1 MLLIASIAMI
11 TKMYAQSCPENIGF
25 EYGNFQNWKI
35 YAGIT
40 NDKGVMTIDQVDNPV
55 SGRENI
61 VTDKMATDIYGGFK
75 QIPENG
81 GNFSVKLGN
90 NGTGSQVDGIS
101 YLINIPANRPEF
113 TLTYQYAVVLED
125 PNHLHEE
132 QPRFIAR
139 VKDLETNQYIPC
151 ASFEYIATSD
161 LPGFHK
167 AKSNAAV
174 IYKEWTPVTINLS
187 GYQGKQLLI
196 EFLTADCTLGGHF
209 GYAYVDVNN
218 LCGDLIVGNTYCK
231 RAGEL
236 SMSGPSG
243 FQSYTW
249 YNEDRSVKYGSG
261 QSITI
266 KPTPAEG
273 SKVIL
278 DVVPYTGFGCPS
290 SISTVIHS
298 VDYQVQVSAQNR
310 VCQNAEI
317 DLTSS
322 SFILNKLAN
331 FTYLAYADK
340 DLTQQL
346 IGSTKISQNSTFYIK
361 ATNFSGCES
370 ISPIQISVFDMADIT
385 VKNPDPACY
394 NESVNITLDGLYSKL
409 SEISRTY
416 FLDKDASQPLNDPQ
430 HIKASGIYYVKFT
443 SNMGCTKILPVE
455 VTISPLPELKITN
468 PASVCFPSVVD
479 ITNSSIFAASDETFS
494 YSFYQDENLS
504 TPLTD
509 SKSIRKSGYYYVK
522 ATNAKGCTVS
532 NKIMVTINESPVLAV
547 KDPGAVCFP
556 EKVDITDAGLY
567 TGSTEKLNYSF
578 YYDETL
584 QNKIGNPRAIGQ
596 SGVYYV
602 KASNSSGC
610 YTTGSVKVTVNTPPI
625 IVLNK
630 PKAVFDSESIDLTA
644 ATIIKGS
651 KDFEK
656 VTYFEDAALRHP
668 LSNPQKVNK
677 AGTYYIALQN
687 EKGCTVSAPI
697 ELDILPKPK
706 IIVPTAFTPHKE
718 TNNRLYPFLVSVQK
732 LTSFKVFNKWGILV
746 YQTET
751 LANGGWDGQFKS
763 KMQPLE
769 TFSWFAE
776 GVDTFGGKVQSTGKT
791 ILIL

>member
-1 MLLIASIAMI
+1 MV

-35 YAGIT
+35 YAGFT
-40 NDKGVMTIDQVDNPV
+40 NDKGVMTINQIDNPV

-61 VTDKMATDIYGGFK
+61 VTDKDARDIYGGFK
-75 QIPENG
+75 LVPENG

-90 NGTGSQVDGIS
+90 NGTGGQVDQIS

-125 PNHLHEE
+125 PNHLNEE

-151 ASFEYIATSD
+151 ASFEYVATSD
-161 LPGFHK
+161 LPGFQK
-167 AKSNAAV
+167 AKSNATV

-196 EFLTADCTLGGHF
+196 EFITSDCTLGGHF

-218 LCGDLIVGNTYCK
+218 LCGELIVGNTYCK
-231 RAGEL
+231 RTEEL

-243 FQSYTW
+243 FQTYTW

-322 SFILNKLAN
+322 SFILNKLAS
-331 FTYLAYADK
+331 FTYLAYSDK

-346 IGSTKISQNSTFYIK
+346 TGSTKISQNSTFYIK

-370 ISPIQISVFDMADIT
+370 VSPILISVFDMADIT
-385 VKNPDPACY
+385 VKNPDPVCY
-394 NESVNITLDGLYSKL
+394 NETVDITLDGLYSKS
-409 SEISRTY
+409 SEITRSY
-416 FLDKDASQPLNDPQ
+416 FADKEALKPIEDPK
-430 HIKASGIYYVKFT
+430 HIKTSGTYYVKLT
-443 SNMGCTKILPVE
+443 TNMGCSKILPVQ
-455 VTISPLPELKITN
+455 VNINPFPVLKITN
-468 PASVCFPSVVD
+468 PAAVCFPSVVD
-479 ITNSSIFAASDETFS
+479 ITNSSVFEGSDDTFS

-504 TPLTD
+504 IPLTE
-509 SKSIRKSGYYYVK
+509 SKSITKGGNYYVK
-522 ATNAKGCTVS
+522 AINSRGCMVS
-532 NKIMVTINESPVLAV
+532 GKIVVIINELPVLSV

-556 EKVDITDAGLY
+556 EKLDITDASLY
-567 TGSTEKLNYSF
+567 NGSTEKLNYSY
-578 YYDETL
+578 YYDEAL
-584 QNKIGNPRAIGQ
+584 LNKIGNPRAISQ
-596 SGVYYV
+596 SGVYYI
-602 KASNSSGC
+602 KAVNASGC
-610 YTTGSVKVTVNTPPI
+610 YATGSINVTINTPPT

-630 PKAVFDSESIDLTA
+630 PKAIFDSEFVDLTA
-644 ATIIKGS
+644 ANIIKGS

-656 VTYFEDAALRHP
+656 VSYFEDASLRHP
-668 LSNPQKVNK
+668 LLNPSKVNK
-677 AGTYYIALQN
+677 AGIYYIALQN
-687 EKGCTVSAPI
+687 EKGCIVSAPI
-697 ELDILPKPK
+697 ELDILPTPK
-706 IIVPTAFTPHKE
+706 IIVPTAFTPYKE